1 MRLLRNA
8 LAMER
13 SYSSSENSFMLFINV
28 FLPLRVISHSFL
40 LIHMREGVAVVLN
53 AKEDTV
59 SLDLRWE
66 EDHVRI

>member
-8 LAMER
+8 LSMER
-13 SYSSSENSFMLFINV
+13 SYSSSENSFMLLINV

-40 LIHMREGVAVVLN
+40 FIHTREGAAVALN
-53 AKEDTV
+53 AKEDTM
-59 SLDLRWE
+59 SLDLRWG

>member
-1 MRLLRNA
+1 
-8 LAMER
+8 
-13 SYSSSENSFMLFINV
+13 MLFINV

-40 LIHMREGVAVVLN
+40 FIHTREGAAVVLN

-59 SLDLRWE
+59 SLDLRWG